1 MITSKE
7 ILCKTFSKA
16 GKGYKADEVDQFV
29 KEVGNSFETLEK
41 SFEENEEKMLKLVEK
56 INEYREDEDSIK
68 DAILGAQKQG
78 KQIVIDAELAADRM
92 VSDAQKKSE
101 TILLEIKKEYSD
113 ELYKLENMKKEV
125 NDFKSQLTELYNRQ
139 LHLIMEIPEY
149 EVEEETETEAE
160 VVEDETDSQEETIE
174 ELSDTAEAIEQT
186 VDMISYS
193 DLKAAAKQL

>member
-41 SFEENEEKMLKLVEK
+41 SFQENEEKMLKLVEK

-68 DAILGAQKQG
+68 DAILGSQKQG
-78 KQIVIDAELAADRM
+78 KQIVIDAELAADRI
-92 VSDAQKKSE
+92 VSEAQKKSE

-149 EVEEETETEAE
+149 EVEEEAEA
-160 VVEDETDSQEETIE
+160 VEDETDSQEETIE